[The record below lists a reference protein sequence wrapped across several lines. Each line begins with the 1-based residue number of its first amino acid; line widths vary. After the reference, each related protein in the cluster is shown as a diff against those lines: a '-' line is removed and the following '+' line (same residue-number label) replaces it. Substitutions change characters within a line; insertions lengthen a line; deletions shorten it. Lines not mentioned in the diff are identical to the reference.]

1 MPLAVP
7 LNRLSHVGEVTGR
20 LEDEAGAGLS
30 GVIVQ
35 VAGLAVVTDQNGSF
49 TFPTVPEGAQLLVVS
64 AAGALADTVT
74 VPALP
79 HRVHVNAGK
88 TAQAN
93 FRVIKAAAVA
103 GQVRFVQPESDA
115 APPTGPES
123 DVILGSRYPEQG
135 AELAANLAAAAE
147 LRSAGFTLRARTDAE
162 GRFAFRGLTP
172 GVWHLTVLQSEG
184 SERYRLTPET
194 QELVLS
200 LGRTARAEVA
210 LTPVARTIQFMEGGT
225 LSAP

>member
-7 LNRLSHVGEVTGR
+7 LNRLSDVGEVTGR

-49 TFPTVPEGAQLLVVS
+49 TFPTVPDGAQLLVVS
-64 AAGALADTVT
+64 AAGALADMVT

-123 DVILGSRYPEQG
+123 DVTLGSGYPEQG
-135 AELAANLAAAAE
+135 AELAANLAVE

-200 LGRTARAEVA
+200 PVRTARAEVA